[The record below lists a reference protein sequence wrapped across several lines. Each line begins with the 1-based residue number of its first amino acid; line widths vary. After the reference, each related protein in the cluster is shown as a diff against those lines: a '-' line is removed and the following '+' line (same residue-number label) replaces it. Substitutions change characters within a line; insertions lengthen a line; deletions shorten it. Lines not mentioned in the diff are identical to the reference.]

1 MESSLDIDN
10 SVRGKE
16 VRCEY
21 LNRASEQCTEGFIFK
36 EVSVKGV
43 I

>member
-10 SVRGKE
+10 PVRGKE

-21 LNRASEQCTEGFIFK
+21 LNKTSEQCSEGFILRRFN
-36 EVSVKGV
+36 
-43 I
+43 